1 VNASARSGVRH
12 SLEHEAAQREVEFKR
27 GLPQIFEIMAMIS
40 LRDLFLSG
48 SFVVCVWRLA
58 GLADWIKR

>member
-1 VNASARSGVRH
+1 
-12 SLEHEAAQREVEFKR
+12 
-27 GLPQIFEIMAMIS
+27 MIP

-48 SFVVCVWRLA
+48 SFVICVWRLA